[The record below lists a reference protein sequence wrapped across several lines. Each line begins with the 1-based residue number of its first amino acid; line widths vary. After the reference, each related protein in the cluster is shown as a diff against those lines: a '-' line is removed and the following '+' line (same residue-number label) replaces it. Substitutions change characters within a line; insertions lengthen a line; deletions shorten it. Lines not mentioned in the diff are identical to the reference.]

1 MPDPR
6 FFRAKGPFSLAD
18 LAELANAEVSEGG
31 DRARMFRNVASL
43 DDAGPEEISFLDN
56 PRYVEQFGKSKAGAA
71 IVHPDRAKQAP
82 SGMSLL
88 LTPTPYLA
96 YALIAKA
103 FHPDE
108 EAITG
113 IDSSAVIHPTASV
126 AEGCSIG
133 PGAVIEEAAEIGAGT
148 RIGAN
153 SVIGPGVVI
162 GDRCTIGALCSIAYC
177 LMGNNVQLYAGV
189 RIGEAG
195 FGFAVSDKGFVTV
208 PQLGRV
214 VIEDYVEIG
223 ANTTIDRGA
232 GPDTVI
238 GAGCRID
245 NLVQIGHNVRL
256 GKGCIVVAQTGIS
269 GSTILEDQVVLGG
282 QVGVAGHLTIGR
294 GAQLGAQSGVMN
306 DIPAGE
312 RYAGSPAIPARQ
324 WFRQLAWVKKM
335 SKQKA
340 GADG

>member
-6 FFRAKGPFSLAD
+6 FFKANGPFSLTD
-18 LAELANAEVSEGG
+18 LAAVANAEISEGG
-31 DRARMFRNVASL
+31 DGARMFRDVASL
-43 DDAGPEEISFLDN
+43 DEAGSDEISFLDN
-56 PRYVEQFGKSKAGAA
+56 PRYIEPFGRCKAGAV
-71 IVHPDRAKQAP
+71 IVHPDRAQKAP
-82 SGMSLL
+82 AGMPLL

-96 YALIAKA
+96 YALVAKA
-103 FHPDE
+103 FHPVE
-108 EAITG
+108 ENVSG
-113 IDSSAVIHPTASV
+113 IDSSALIHPTATV
-126 AEGCSIG
+126 GEGCSIA
-133 PGAVIEEAAEIGAGT
+133 PGVIIEAAAEIGSGT
-148 RIGAN
+148 RIGAHA
-153 SVIGPGVVI
+153 VIGSGVVI
-162 GDRCTIGALCSIAYC
+162 GEKCTIGALCSVAYC
-177 LMGNNVQLYAGV
+177 LMGNRVQLSAGV

-214 VIEDYVEIG
+214 VIEDDVEIG

-256 GKGCIVVAQTGIS
+256 GKACIIVAQTGIS
-269 GSTILEDQVVLGG
+269 GSTVLEDQVVLGG
-282 QVGVAGHLTIGR
+282 QVGIAGHLTIGR

-306 DIPAGE
+306 DVPAGE
-312 RYAGSPAIPARQ
+312 RYLGSPAISARQ

>member
-6 FFRAKGPFSLAD
+6 FFQSKGPFSLEN
-18 LAELANAEVSEGG
+18 LAAIANAEISEDG
-31 DRARMFRNVASL
+31 DHSRLFRDVASL
-43 DDAGPEEISFLDN
+43 DEAGPDDISFLDN
-56 PRYVEQFGKSKAGAA
+56 PRYIEQFGKSKAGAA

-96 YALIAKA
+96 YALIARA
-103 FHPDE
+103 FHPE
-108 EAITG
+108 EENFSG
-113 IDSSAVIHPTASV
+113 IDGSAVIHPTAIV
-126 AEGCSIG
+126 GEGCSIG
-133 PGAVIEEAAEIGAGT
+133 PGVVIETAAEIGSGT

-153 SVIGPGVVI
+153 SVIGTGVVI
-162 GDRCTIGALCSIAYC
+162 GEKCRIGALCSVAYC
-177 LMGNNVQLYAGV
+177 LMGNRVQLYAGA

-195 FGFAVSDKGFVTV
+195 FGFAVSNKGFITV

-214 VIEDYVEIG
+214 VIEDDVEIG
-223 ANTTIDRGA
+223 ANTTIDRGT
-232 GPDTVI
+232 GPDTII

-256 GKGCIVVAQTGIS
+256 GKGCIIVAQTGIS
-269 GSTILEDQVVLGG
+269 GSTVLEDQVVLGG
-282 QVGVAGHLTIGR
+282 QVGIAGHLTIGR

-306 DIPAGE
+306 DLPAGE

>member
-6 FFRAKGPFSLAD
+6 FFHSKGPFSLAN
-18 LAELANAEVSEGG
+18 LAAVANAEISEGG
-31 DRARMFRNVASL
+31 DPARMFRDVASL
-43 DDAGPEEISFLDN
+43 DDAGPDDISFLDN
-56 PRYVEQFGKSKAGAA
+56 PRYLEQFGRSRAGAV
-71 IVHPDRAKQAP
+71 IIHPDRAKQAP

-88 LTPTPYLA
+88 LTPAPYLA
-96 YALIAKA
+96 YALIAKT
-103 FHPDE
+103 FHPQE
-108 EAITG
+108 EGISG
-113 IDSSAVIHPTASV
+113 IDSSAVIHPTAV
-126 AEGCSIG
+126 VGEGCSIG
-133 PGAVIEEAAEIGAGT
+133 PGAIIEAAAEIGSGT

-153 SVIGPGVVI
+153 AVIGAGVVI
-162 GDRCTIGALCSIAYC
+162 GEKCTIGALCSVAYC
-177 LMGNNVQLYAGV
+177 VMGNRVQLYAGA

-195 FGFAVSDKGFVTV
+195 FGFAVSNKGFVTV

-214 VIEDYVEIG
+214 VIEDDVEIG

-256 GKGCIVVAQTGIS
+256 GKGCIIVAQTGIS
-269 GSTILEDQVVLGG
+269 GSTVLEDQVVLGG
-282 QVGVAGHLTIGR
+282 QVGIAGHLTIGR

-312 RYAGSPAIPARQ
+312 RYAGSPAILARQ
-324 WFRQLAWVKKM
+324 WFRQLAWVRKM